1 VRTGLDVTGLRV
13 TDRAGREVLAALDLR
28 AGPGEVVAL
37 VGPSGAGKTTALLA
51 VLDALPDGLGR
62 AGGTVS
68 WHGVPV
74 RRARR
79 WRRTTVGYVG
89 QDPRPALH
97 PLHPA
102 LRAVAEGC
110 PPGPG
115 RADRRRAA
123 RAALTAVGL
132 DAEVHGARLP
142 HELSG
147 GQAQRVGLAR
157 AIVARPELLVLDE
170 PTSALDAAAAAAV
183 RDVVA
188 ARRGDPRAV
197 TLVVSHDEALVADL
211 ADRVVRMGGAG
222 ADGVRPP
229 SARPDRWRVAPS
241 ATPGPPG
248 APDPRPVLVTTG
260 VTLAQPAGGA
270 VLLRDVA
277 LDVRPGELVA
287 VLGPSGAGKSTL
299 LRALAGLHP
308 PEAGSGRLV
317 LAGVPEP
324 WPVRRRSRP
333 AALAL
338 VGQDPRAEL
347 NPARRAGDAVLRP
360 LHTLRGLRGRA
371 ARAEAIGL
379 LAAVGLPADV
389 LRRRP
394 GRLSGGQRQ
403 RLALARALAGRP
415 AVLLLDE
422 VTAALDAAT
431 AHRVLD
437 LVDELRR
444 RPGGPGVLAV
454 THSPAVADRAD
465 RVVRVAGTALVPQ
478 EAVRA

>member
-13 TDRAGREVLAALDLR
+13 TDRAGREVLTALDLR

-37 VGPSGAGKTTALLA
+37 VGPSGSGKTTALLA
-51 VLDALPDGLGR
+51 VLDALPDGLRR

-74 RRARR
+74 RRPRR
-79 WRRTTVGYVG
+79 WRRTAVGYVG
-89 QDPRPALH
+89 QDPRSALH

-102 LRAVAEGC
+102 LRAVAEEC
-110 PPGPG
+110 PSGPG
-115 RADRRRAA
+115 RPDRRRAA
-123 RAALTAVGL
+123 RAALTATGL

-197 TLVVSHDEALVADL
+197 TLVVSHDEALVAHL

-229 SARPDRWRVAPS
+229 SARPDRWRAASAP
-241 ATPGPPG
+241 PGP
-248 APDPRPVLVTTG
+248 AEAQDPRPVLVTTG

-270 VLLRDVA
+270 VLLRVVA

-299 LRALAGLHP
+299 LRALAGLHL

-317 LAGVPEP
+317 VAGVPEP

-371 ARAEAIGL
+371 ARAEALGL